1 MYLIERIIGIATYM
15 IIMLAMVYLIYK
27 SPKEKLKKLL
37 IIYLIFLFIMAYF
50 YIPAT
55 SADLYRLTNT
65 MKYYASFGI
74 SNLPQLLLNSKAPV
88 YVLYS
93 YIIGKLGIDNLLPA
107 ITSLIFYSNIF
118 IIFYKSSKK
127 FNLSNK
133 STAIS
138 LLLFM
143 EMGKFLEVI
152 SSVRTML
159 AFSFIAL
166 CCYNEFIEKRSIIKD
181 ILFYLIASLIHPA
194 AMVLALIR
202 MVFLLFQK
210 ERKILKK
217 LFNFTLLIIISVFTL
232 KYGKEYL
239 DLIFQKADT
248 YLNGDVYSYVW
259 EYLVSWI
266 CILFST
272 YSLLFRKKELVCNID
287 LNNLRKFNL
296 FINAVI
302 LLFSFE
308 YSIFSRYQAFSN
320 MIFIPII
327 GVILNNVFSEES
339 IRNRKYMF
347 MVIMV
352 STLLFFIV
360 GLRGN
365 LSSYKYLLFD

>member
-1 MYLIERIIGIATYM
+1 MYLLERIIGITTYM
-15 IIMLAMVYLIYK
+15 VIMLIVVYLVYRL
-27 SPKEKLKKLL
+27 PKEKLKKVL
-37 IIYLIFLFIMAYF
+37 IIYNILLFIMAYF

-74 SNLPQLLLNSKAPV
+74 SDLPQLLLNSKAPV

-93 YIIGKLGIDNLLPA
+93 YIIGKIGIDNLLPA

-127 FNLSNK
+127 LNLSNK
-133 STAIS
+133 STAMS

-152 SSVRTML
+152 SGIRTML

-166 CCYNEFIEKRSIIKD
+166 CCYNEFIEKKSVIKD

-202 MVFLLFQK
+202 MIFLLFQK
-210 ERKILKK
+210 EGKILKR
-217 LFNFTLLIIISVFTL
+217 LFNFILLIIISGFMI

-259 EYLVSWI
+259 EYAISWI

-272 YSLLFRKKELVCNID
+272 YSLLFRKKDLVSNMD

-296 FINAVI
+296 FINVII

-327 GVILNNVFSEES
+327 GVILNNVFLEKS

-347 MVIMV
+347 IVIMV

-365 LSSYKYLLFD
+365 LSGYKYLLFE